1 MKQISLM
8 QSTPQ
13 TSTKSAPETIYA
25 KNDPKILSAIPSTS
39 SAIIVTH
46 PEPPAEL
53 IVSDIKAEDIHEEI
67 NLLTNPNATLFSS
80 IDTPTTADESTDD
93 SSEIKLEDTTIG

>member
-1 MKQISLM
+1 M

-13 TSTKSAPETIYA
+13 TSTKSAPETIYV

-39 SAIIVTH
+39 SAIIVTQ

-53 IVSDIKAEDIHEEI
+53 IVSDIKAEEIHEEI

-80 IDTPTTADESTDD
+80 IDTLTTADESTDD
-93 SSEIKLEDTTIG
+93 SSEMKLDDSTIG